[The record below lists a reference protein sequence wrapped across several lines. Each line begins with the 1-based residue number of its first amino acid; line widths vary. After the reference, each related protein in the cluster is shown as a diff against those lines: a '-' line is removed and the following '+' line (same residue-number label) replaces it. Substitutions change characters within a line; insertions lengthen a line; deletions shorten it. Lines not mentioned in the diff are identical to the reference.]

1 MTEPQTSGP
10 STAEPNIVRWA
21 TFEDTKKAFDAHVA
35 AVGKVAHEWNY
46 LHEKL
51 GVLFVAVTGME
62 RNLALSIWYSVT
74 SDRAQREMLKASV
87 FATSSQRSEKL
98 PKARDDLKWLLDRAE
113 EVADARN
120 NAVHAPCSLY
130 LGGSVSEMG
139 VSYFNGN
146 PRAKNLVGKELLV
159 EFAWCE
165 GYAATLSR
173 YAEMLGNA
181 VAFPDRFQW
190 PERPKILSREDF
202 SGESRRS

>member
-1 MTEPQTSGP
+1 MTEPETSGP

-35 AVGKVAHEWNY
+35 AVGKVAHESNY

-98 PKARDDLKWLLDRAE
+98 PKARDISSGCLTAPKKWQTPATMLSTRHVRCTSGGAFRRWGFRISME
-113 EVADARN
+113 T
-120 NAVHAPCSLY
+120 HAP
-130 LGGSVSEMG
+130 
-139 VSYFNGN
+139 
-146 PRAKNLVGKELLV
+146 R
-159 EFAWCE
+159 
-165 GYAATLSR
+165 TL
-173 YAEMLGNA
+173 
-181 VAFPDRFQW
+181 
-190 PERPKILSREDF
+190 
-202 SGESRRS
+202 